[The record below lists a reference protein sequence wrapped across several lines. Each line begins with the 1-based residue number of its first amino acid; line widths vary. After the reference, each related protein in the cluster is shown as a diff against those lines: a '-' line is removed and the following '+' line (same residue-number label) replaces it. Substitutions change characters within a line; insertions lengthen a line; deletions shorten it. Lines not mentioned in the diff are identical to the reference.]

1 MAARMNDAE
10 AIMWAVESDPS
21 LRTDFTNITLLT
33 SAPDPA
39 RLRAG
44 LEHAIQVFP
53 PLRQRVARPPMG
65 LAPPQWADDPDFD
78 LRYHLRRLSVSPP
91 GELRQLLDLAAQL
104 AAMPLDRARPLWE
117 LTVIEGLADGRA
129 AVLQR
134 LHHTLT
140 DGVGGMKL
148 LRCLLERTQGP
159 DSDGGEDH
167 EAIAP
172 PAALDPL
179 VWRHPEI
186 LSPDDVA
193 PRVLDGWPD
202 TADREGSWGGL
213 LERVAAGLGDVS
225 NALGYRIGQGI
236 TAARKGLE
244 LASVLPNASGDDLR
258 IMAERARRT
267 AQSVADQVIVAG
279 GPLSPLMVGRSL
291 TRQFETASF
300 DLAPYRHAAQALGAS
315 RNTVFVAG
323 VTGALLAYHERMGAP
338 CDALRMAIPVSLR
351 SNAGPGGAPW
361 GSGVS
366 PGQGRR
372 EPPRAAVG
380 PVGGNRFAPAR
391 VVVPLG
397 PKDPSKRVAATS
409 RTLANL
415 AAEPGLTMADGL
427 AGLIS
432 LLPASVLVP
441 ALRAQA
447 HTVDFAA
454 SIVPGLRSGRFMAGA
469 PVQASWPMGPRVGC
483 AVNFTLLTC
492 DDRLHLGVNLDPAAV
507 TDAAALM
514 ECVAES
520 FGDLLEAGA

>member
-10 AIMWAVESDPS
+10 AIMWAVESDPF
-21 LRTDFTNITLLT
+21 LRTDFTNITLLA

-44 LEHAIQVFP
+44 LERAIQIFP
-53 PLRQRVARPPMG
+53 PLRQRVACPPLG

-91 GELRQLLDLAAQL
+91 GELRQVLDLAAQL

-117 LTVIEGLADGRA
+117 LTVIEGMARGRA

-148 LRCLLERTQGP
+148 LRCLLERTQGEQGEP
-159 DSDGGEDH
+159 EEDVPRHASD
-167 EAIAP
+167 
-172 PAALDPL
+172 LDPL
-179 VWRHPEI
+179 IWRHPEI
-186 LSPDDVA
+186 LSPADIA
-193 PRVLDGWPD
+193 TPPLAGWHD
-202 TADREGSWGGL
+202 AVEREGNWGL
-213 LERVAAGLGDVS
+213 LERVAAGLGEVGG
-225 NALGYRIGQGI
+225 ALGYRVGQGV
-236 TAARKGLE
+236 TAARKGWE
-244 LASVLPNASGDDLR
+244 LASTLPTANGEDLR
-258 IMAERARRT
+258 ILAERARRT
-267 AQSVADQVIVAG
+267 AQSVADQVMVAG
-279 GPLSPLMVGRSL
+279 GPLSPLMVSRSL

-300 DLAPYRHAAQALGAS
+300 DLGPFRQAAQALGAS
-315 RNTVFVAG
+315 RNAVFVAG
-323 VTGALLAYHERMGAP
+323 VTGGLLAYHERMGAP

-351 SNAGPGGAPW
+351 RSNAGPGGAPG
-361 GSGVS
+361 GSGVT
-366 PGQGRR
+366 PGQVRR
-372 EPPRAAVG
+372 EPLHTAVS

-391 VVVPLG
+391 VIVPLG
-397 PKDPSKRVAATS
+397 PKDPAKRVAATG
-409 RTLANL
+409 RTLVNV

-469 PVQASWPMGPRVGC
+469 PVEASWPMGPRVGC

-514 ECVAES
+514 ECLAES
-520 FGDLLEAGA
+520 FADLLEAGARG

>member
-1 MAARMNDAE
+1 MNDAE
-10 AIMWAVESDPS
+10 AIMWAVESDPF
-21 LRTDFTNITLLT
+21 LRTDFTNITLLEST
-33 SAPDPA
+33 PDPV

-44 LEHAIQVFP
+44 LEHAISVFP
-53 PLRQRVARPPMG
+53 PLRQRVARPPLG

-91 GELRQLLDLAAQL
+91 GELRQVLDLAAQL

-117 LTVIEGLADGRA
+117 LTVIEGMADGRA

-134 LHHTLT
+134 LHHALT

-148 LRCLLERTQGP
+148 LRSLLTLTPGP
-159 DSDGGEDH
+159 DTAAGAS
-167 EAIAP
+167 AP
-172 PAALDPL
+172 PQQFDPL

-186 LSPDDVA
+186 MSPDDVA
-193 PRVLDGWPD
+193 TRPLDGWPGS
-202 TADREGSWGGL
+202 ADRDGTGL
-213 LERVAAGLGDVS
+213 FERVTAGLTEMSG
-225 NALGYRIGQGI
+225 ALGYRVGQGI

-244 LASVLPNASGDDLR
+244 LASILPNATGDDLR
-258 IMAERARRT
+258 ILAERAVRT
-267 AQSVADQVIVAG
+267 AQSVADQVMVAG

-300 DLAPYRHAAQALGAS
+300 DLAPYRQAAQALGAS
-315 RNTVFVAG
+315 RNTVYVAG

-351 SNAGPGGAPW
+351 SSTGQAG
-361 GSGVS
+361 GV
-366 PGQGRR
+366 
-372 EPPRAAVG
+372 AVT

-397 PKDPSKRVAATS
+397 PKDPAKRVAAAG

-415 AAEPGLTMADGL
+415 AGEPGLTMADGL

-469 PVQASWPMGPRVGC
+469 PVEASWPMGPRVGC

-492 DDRLHLGVNLDPAAV
+492 GDRLHLGVNLDPAAV
-507 TDAAALM
+507 TDAAGLM
-514 ECVAES
+514 ECVTES
-520 FGDLLEAGA
+520 FGDLLAAGA

>member
-10 AIMWAVESDPS
+10 AIMWVVESDPF
-21 LRTDFTNITLLT
+21 LRTDFTNVTLLE
-33 SAPDPA
+33 SPPDRE

-44 LEHAIQVFP
+44 VERAIDAFP
-53 PLRQRVARPPMG
+53 PLRQRVARPPLG

-78 LRYHLRRLSVSPP
+78 LAYHLRRLSLPSP
-91 GELRQLLDLAAQL
+91 GDSRQLLDLAAQL

-117 LTVIEGLADGRA
+117 VTVVEGLVGGRA

-148 LRCLLERTQGP
+148 LRSLLERTPPP
-159 DSDGGEDH
+159 DADRPRPTP
-167 EAIAP
+167 AP
-172 PAALDPL
+172 TPDPL
-179 VWRHPEI
+179 IWRHPEI
-186 LSPDDVA
+186 LSPADVEVA
-193 PRVLDGWPD
+193 LRPLAGWSSQPAGVRAEQD
-202 TADREGSWGGL
+202 PSWGQ
-213 LERVAAGLGDVS
+213 RIAGPLGEVGG
-225 NALGYRIGQGI
+225 ALAYRFGQGMA
-236 TAARKGLE
+236 AARKGFE
-244 LASVLPNASGDDLR
+244 LATTLPMSTGDDLR
-258 IMAERARRT
+258 ILAERARRT
-267 AQSVADQVIVAG
+267 ARSVADQVVVAG

-291 TRQFETASF
+291 ARRFETDSF
-300 DLAPYRHAAQALGAS
+300 ELGAVRRAARALGAG
-315 RNTVFVAG
+315 RNAVFVAG
-323 VTGALLAYHERMGAP
+323 VTGALLSYHERMGAP

-351 SNAGPGGAPW
+351 GNAAP
-361 GSGVS
+361 
-366 PGQGRR
+366 
-372 EPPRAAVG
+372 AAVVAA

-397 PKDPSKRVAATS
+397 PKDPAERVVAVRRSLVSVAT
-409 RTLANL
+409 
-415 AAEPGLTMADGL
+415 EPGLTMAEGL

-447 HTVDFAA
+447 RTVDFAA

-469 PVQASWPMGPRVGC
+469 AVEGSWPMGPRVGC

-507 TDAAALM
+507 TDPAALM
-514 ECVAES
+514 ECLAES
-520 FGDLLEAGA
+520 FGDLIEAGT

>member
-1 MAARMNDAE
+1 MAAARMNDAE
-10 AIMWAVESDPS
+10 AIMWAVESDPF
-21 LRTDFTNITLLT
+21 LRTDFTNITLLE

-39 RLRAG
+39 RLRTG

-53 PLRQRVARPPMG
+53 PLRQRVARPPLG

-78 LRYHLRRLSVSPP
+78 IRYHLRRLSLPPP
-91 GELRQLLDLAAQL
+91 GDLRQLLDLAAQL

-117 LTVIEGLADGRA
+117 LTVVEGLAGGRA
-129 AVLQR
+129 AALQR

-148 LRCLLERTQGP
+148 LRSLLERTPPPEIGP
-159 DSDGGEDH
+159 DPVPG
-167 EAIAP
+167 P
-172 PAALDPL
+172 PPDPL

-186 LSPDDVA
+186 LSPSDIT
-193 PRVLDGWPD
+193 PRPLDGWYDSAPGRD
-202 TADREGSWGGL
+202 TEGLLDRIAGGL
-213 LERVAAGLGDVS
+213 GEVS
-225 NALGYRIGQGI
+225 GALGYRLGQGM
-236 TAARKGLE
+236 TAARKGWD
-244 LASVLPNASGDDLR
+244 LAATLPTATSDDLR
-258 IMAERARRT
+258 DLADRARRT
-267 AQSVADQVIVAG
+267 ARSVADQVMVAG

-291 TRQFETASF
+291 ARQFETDTF
-300 DLAPYRHAAQALGAS
+300 DIAPYRRAAQALGAS
-315 RNTVFVAG
+315 RNAVFVAG
-323 VTGALLAYHERMGAP
+323 VTGGLLAYHERMGAP

-351 SNAGPGGAPW
+351 GHAGPGGAVT
-361 GSGVS
+361 VS
-366 PGQGRR
+366 
-372 EPPRAAVG
+372 

-397 PKDPSKRVAATS
+397 PKDPAKRVKAAS
-409 RTLANL
+409 RTLASV
-415 AAEPGLTMADGL
+415 AAEPGLTMADSL

-447 HTVDFAA
+447 RTVDFAA
-454 SIVPGLRSGRFMAGA
+454 SIVPGLRSGRYLAGA
-469 PVQASWPMGPRVGC
+469 PVEASWPMGPRVGC

-507 TDAAALM
+507 ADPAALM

-520 FGDLLEAGA
+520 FADLLEAGA

>member
-1 MAARMNDAE
+1 MASARMNDAE
-10 AIMWAVESDPS
+10 AIMWVVESDPF
-21 LRTDFTNITLLT
+21 LRTDFTNITLLA

-44 LEHAIQVFP
+44 LEQAIAAFP
-53 PLRQRVARPPMG
+53 PLRQRVARPPLG

-78 LRYHLRRLSVSPP
+78 LGYHLRRLSLPPP
-91 GELRQLLDLAAQL
+91 GEMRQLLDLTAQL

-117 LTVIEGLADGRA
+117 LTVVEGLAGGRC

-148 LRCLLERTQGP
+148 LRRLLERTPPPEGTP
-159 DSDGGEDH
+159 VTPSP
-167 EAIAP
+167 A
-172 PAALDPL
+172 PAADPL

-186 LSPDDVA
+186 LSPAEVA
-193 PRVLDGWPD
+193 PGPLAGWHDPPAERETTWSLAERLAVGIGD
-202 TADREGSWGGL
+202 TAS
-213 LERVAAGLGDVS
+213 
-225 NALGYRIGQGI
+225 ALAYRFGQGM
-236 TAARKGLE
+236 TAARKGWD
-244 LASVLPNASGDDLR
+244 LAATLPNSTGDDLR
-258 IMAERARRT
+258 VLAERAGRT
-267 AQSVADQVIVAG
+267 ARSVADQVVVSG

-291 TRQFETASF
+291 ARRFETDSF
-300 DLAPYRHAAQALGAS
+300 DLGAVRRSAKALSAS
-315 RNTVFVAG
+315 RNAVFVAG
-323 VTGALLAYHERMGAP
+323 VTGGLLAYHERMGAP
-338 CDALRMAIPVSLR
+338 CEALRMAIPVSLR
-351 SNAGPGGAPW
+351 SSAGPGGA
-361 GSGVS
+361 V
-366 PGQGRR
+366 
-372 EPPRAAVG
+372 AAA
-380 PVGGNRFAPAR
+380 VGGNRFAPAR

-397 PKDPSKRVAATS
+397 PKDPAKRAAAVS
-409 RTLANL
+409 RSLANV

-447 HTVDFAA
+447 RTVDFAA
-454 SIVPGLRSGRFMAGA
+454 SIVPGLRSGRYMAGA
-469 PVQASWPMGPRVGC
+469 RVEASWPIGPRVGC

-507 TDAAALM
+507 TDPAALM
-514 ECVAES
+514 ECLAES

>member
-1 MAARMNDAE
+1 MNDAE
-10 AIMWAVESDPS
+10 AIMWAVESDPF
-21 LRTDFTNITLLT
+21 LRTDFTNITLLK
-33 SAPDPA
+33 SAPDPV
-39 RLRAG
+39 RLRAA
-44 LEHAIQVFP
+44 LEQAIQVFP
-53 PLRQRVARPPMG
+53 PLRQRVARPPLG

-78 LRYHLRRLSVSPP
+78 LRYHMRRLSVPPP

-117 LTVIEGLADGRA
+117 LTVVEGLADGRA

-148 LRCLLERTQGP
+148 LRSLLARTPGQDGEEDGP
-159 DSDGGEDH
+159 DP
-167 EAIAP
+167 IP
-172 PAALDPL
+172 PLDPL

-186 LSPDDVA
+186 LSPADIV
-193 PRVLDGWPD
+193 PRPLDRWHD
-202 TADREGSWGGL
+202 TVERESTWGL
-213 LERVAAGLGDVS
+213 VERVASGIGDVGG
-225 NALGYRIGQGI
+225 ALAYRIGQGI
-236 TAARKGLE
+236 TAARKGWD
-244 LASVLPNASGDDLR
+244 LASTLPNATGDDLR
-258 IMAERARRT
+258 VLAERARRT
-267 AQSVADQVIVAG
+267 AQSVADQVMVAG
-279 GPLSPLMVGRSL
+279 GPLSPLMVRRSL
-291 TRQFETASF
+291 ARQFETESF
-300 DLAPYRHAAQALGAS
+300 DLGPFRRAAQALGAS
-315 RNTVFVAG
+315 RNAVFVAG
-323 VTGALLAYHERMGAP
+323 VTGALLAYHERMGTP
-338 CDALRMAIPVSLR
+338 CDALRMAVPVSLR
-351 SNAGPGGAPW
+351 GNAGPGGAIA
-361 GSGVS
+361 VS
-366 PGQGRR
+366 
-372 EPPRAAVG
+372 

-397 PKDPSKRVAATS
+397 PKDPAKRVAAAG
-409 RTLANL
+409 RTLANV

-454 SIVPGLRSGRFMAGA
+454 SIVPGLRSGRFMAGV
-469 PVQASWPMGPRVGC
+469 PVEASWPMGPRVGC

-492 DDRLHLGVNLDPAAV
+492 DERLHLGVNLDPAAV
-507 TDAAALM
+507 TDPAALM

>member
-10 AIMWAVESDPS
+10 AIMWAVESDPF
-21 LRTDFTNITLLT
+21 LRSDFTNITLLE
-33 SAPDPA
+33 SAPDIA

-44 LEHAIQVFP
+44 LEHAISVFP
-53 PLRQRVARPPMG
+53 PLRQRVARPPLG

-78 LRYHLRRLSVSPP
+78 LRYHLRRLTVSPP
-91 GELRQLLDLAAQL
+91 GELRQVLDLAAQL

-117 LTVIEGLADGRA
+117 LTVIEGMADGRA

-148 LRCLLERTQGP
+148 LRSLLARKQAP
-159 DSDGGEDH
+159 DAGE
-167 EAIAP
+167 AAPAP
-172 PAALDPL
+172 PQQFDSL

-186 LSPDDVA
+186 LSPADVTTR
-193 PRVLDGWPD
+193 PLDGWHDPTERD
-202 TADREGSWGGL
+202 GTGGVF
-213 LERVAAGLGDVS
+213 ERVAAGLTEVS
-225 NALGYRIGQGI
+225 GALGYRIGQGI
-236 TAARKGLE
+236 TAARKGWE
-244 LASVLPNASGDDLR
+244 LASMLPNASSDDLR
-258 IMAERARRT
+258 IMGERARRT
-267 AQSVADQVIVAG
+267 AQSVADQVMVAG

-300 DLAPYRHAAQALGAS
+300 DLAPYRRAAQALGAS
-315 RNTVFVAG
+315 RNAVFVAG
-323 VTGALLAYHERMGAP
+323 VTGGLLAYHERLGAP

-351 SNAGPGGAPW
+351 SNGPGGAPA
-361 GSGVS
+361 VS
-366 PGQGRR
+366 
-372 EPPRAAVG
+372 

-391 VVVPLG
+391 VIVPLG
-397 PKDPSKRVAATS
+397 PKDPAKRVAATG
-409 RTLANL
+409 RTLVNV

-469 PVQASWPMGPRVGC
+469 PVEASWPMGPRVGC

-520 FGDLLEAGA
+520 FEDLLDAGA

>member
-10 AIMWAVESDPS
+10 AIMWAVESDPF
-21 LRTDFTNITLLT
+21 LRTDFTNVTLLA
-33 SAPDPA
+33 SAPDMA

-44 LEHAIQVFP
+44 LEQAIQVFP
-53 PLRQRVARPPMG
+53 PLRQRVARPPLG

-78 LRYHLRRLSVSPP
+78 LRYHIRRLSVPPP

-117 LTVIEGLADGRA
+117 VTVVEGLTGGRA

-148 LRCLLERTQGP
+148 LRSLLERTPPPSGAQVAP
-159 DSDGGEDH
+159 
-167 EAIAP
+167 AP
-172 PAALDPL
+172 PPPDPL

-186 LSPDDVA
+186 FSPADVV
-193 PRVLDGWPD
+193 PRTLDGWGEWSE
-202 TADREGSWGGL
+202 RESSGGL
-213 LERVAAGLGDVS
+213 LERVADGLGEVS
-225 NALGYRIGQGI
+225 NALGYRLGQGI
-236 TAARKGLE
+236 AAARKGWE
-244 LASVLPNASGDDLR
+244 LASTLPSATGDDLR
-258 IMAERARRT
+258 LLADRAQRT
-267 AQSVADQVIVAG
+267 ARSVADQVMVAG

-291 TRQFETASF
+291 ARQFETDTF
-300 DLAPYRHAAQALGAS
+300 DLAPFRRAAQSLGAS
-315 RNTVFVAG
+315 RNAIFVAG
-323 VTGALLAYHERMGAP
+323 VTGGLLAYHERMGAP

-351 SNAGPGGAPW
+351 GNAGPGGTLA
-361 GSGVS
+361 VS
-366 PGQGRR
+366 
-372 EPPRAAVG
+372 

-397 PKDPSKRVAATS
+397 PKDPAKRVHAVG
-409 RTLANL
+409 RTLASV

-432 LLPASVLVP
+432 LLPVSVLVP

-454 SIVPGLRSGRFMAGA
+454 SIVPGLRSERILAGA
-469 PVQASWPMGPRVGC
+469 PVEASWPMGPRVGC

-507 TDAAALM
+507 AEPAVLM
-514 ECVAES
+514 ECLAES

>member
-1 MAARMNDAE
+1 
-10 AIMWAVESDPS
+10 MWAVESDPF
-21 LRTDFTNITLLT
+21 LRTDFTNITLLE
-33 SAPDPA
+33 SAPDPV
-39 RLRAG
+39 RLRAA
-44 LEHAIQVFP
+44 LEQAIQVFP
-53 PLRQRVARPPMG
+53 PLRQRVARPPLG

-78 LRYHLRRLSVSPP
+78 LRYHMRRLSVPPP

-117 LTVIEGLADGRA
+117 LTVVEGLADGRA

-148 LRCLLERTQGP
+148 LRSLLERTPGQ
-159 DSDGGEDH
+159 DGEEDGR
-167 EAIAP
+167 AP
-172 PAALDPL
+172 IPPLDPL

-186 LSPDDVA
+186 LSPADIV
-193 PRVLDGWPD
+193 PRPLDRWHD
-202 TADREGSWGGL
+202 MVERETTWGL
-213 LERVAAGLGDVS
+213 LERVAGGLGDVGG
-225 NALGYRIGQGI
+225 ALAYRIGQGI
-236 TAARKGLE
+236 TAARKGWD
-244 LASVLPNASGDDLR
+244 LASTLPNATGDDLR
-258 IMAERARRT
+258 MLADRARRT
-267 AQSVADQVIVAG
+267 AQSVADQVMVAG

-291 TRQFETASF
+291 ARQFETESF
-300 DLAPYRHAAQALGAS
+300 DLGPFRRAAQALGAS
-315 RNTVFVAG
+315 RNAVFVAG
-323 VTGALLAYHERMGAP
+323 VTGGLLAYHERMGAP

-351 SNAGPGGAPW
+351 GNAGPGGAIA
-361 GSGVS
+361 VS
-366 PGQGRR
+366 
-372 EPPRAAVG
+372 A
-380 PVGGNRFAPAR
+380 VGGNRFAPAR

-397 PKDPSKRVAATS
+397 PKDPSKRVAAAG
-409 RTLANL
+409 RTLANV

-454 SIVPGLRSGRFMAGA
+454 SIVPGLRSGRFMAGV
-469 PVQASWPMGPRVGC
+469 PVEASWPMGPRVGC

-492 DDRLHLGVNLDPAAV
+492 DERLHLGVNLDPAAV
-507 TDAAALM
+507 TDPPALM

-520 FGDLLEAGA
+520 FGDLLEAGV

>member
-10 AIMWAVESDPS
+10 AIMWAVESDPF
-21 LRTDFTNITLLT
+21 LRSDFTNITLLE
-33 SAPDPA
+33 SAPDTA

-44 LEHAIQVFP
+44 LEHAISIFP
-53 PLRQRVARPPMG
+53 PLRQRVARPPLG

-78 LRYHLRRLSVSPP
+78 LQYHLRRLSVPPP
-91 GELRQLLDLAAQL
+91 GELRQVLDLAAQL

-117 LTVIEGLADGRA
+117 LTVIEGMADGRA
-129 AVLQR
+129 VVLQR

-148 LRCLLERTQGP
+148 LRSLLERAQGP
-159 DSDGGEDH
+159 DPGE
-167 EAIAP
+167 AASAP
-172 PAALDPL
+172 PQQLDPL

-186 LSPDDVA
+186 LSPADLTTRPLAGWQDA
-193 PRVLDGWPD
+193 TERDG
-202 TADREGSWGGL
+202 TGGL
-213 LERVAAGLGDVS
+213 FERVTAGLTEVS
-225 NALGYRIGQGI
+225 GALGYRLGQGI
-236 TAARKGLE
+236 TAARKGWE
-244 LASVLPNASGDDLR
+244 LASTLPNASSEDLL
-258 IMAERARRT
+258 ILAERARRT
-267 AQSVADQVIVAG
+267 AQSVADQVMVAG

-291 TRQFETASF
+291 TRHFETASF
-300 DLAPYRHAAQALGAS
+300 DLAPYRQAASALGAS
-315 RNTVFVAG
+315 RNAVFVAG
-323 VTGALLAYHERMGAP
+323 VTGGLLAYHERMGAP

-351 SNAGPGGAPW
+351 SNNAPGGAVA
-361 GSGVS
+361 VS
-366 PGQGRR
+366 
-372 EPPRAAVG
+372 

-397 PKDPSKRVAATS
+397 PKDPAKRAAAAG
-409 RTLANL
+409 RTLATV

-469 PVQASWPMGPRVGC
+469 PVEASWPMGPRVGC

-514 ECVAES
+514 ECVTES
-520 FGDLLEAGA
+520 FEDLLEAGA

>member
-1 MAARMNDAE
+1 MAARLNDAE
-10 AIMWAVESDPS
+10 AIMWAVESDPF
-21 LRTDFTNITLLT
+21 LRTDFTNITLLAA
-33 SAPDPA
+33 APDPA

-44 LEHAIQVFP
+44 LEEAIRVFP
-53 PLRQRVARPPMG
+53 PLRQRVARPPLG

-78 LRYHLRRLSVSPP
+78 IRYHLRRLSLPPP
-91 GELRQLLDLAAQL
+91 GDLRQLLDLAAQL

-117 LTVIEGLADGRA
+117 LTVVEGLEGGRA
-129 AVLQR
+129 AALQR
-134 LHHTLT
+134 LHHALT

-148 LRCLLERTQGP
+148 LRCVLERTP
-159 DSDGGEDH
+159 PPNGEP
-167 EAIAP
+167 E
-172 PAALDPL
+172 PAAVPPPDPV

-186 LSPDDVA
+186 LSPADIT
-193 PRVLDGWPD
+193 PRPVDGSHDP
-202 TADREGSWGGL
+202 ASERESEGLIDRLAGGL
-213 LERVAAGLGDVS
+213 VDVS
-225 NALGYRIGQGI
+225 GALGYRLGQGI
-236 TAARKGLE
+236 TAARKGWE
-244 LASVLPNASGDDLR
+244 LAATLPTATSDDLR
-258 IMAERARRT
+258 DLADRARRT
-267 AQSVADQVIVAG
+267 ALSVADQVMVSG

-291 TRQFETASF
+291 ARQFEIDTF
-300 DLAPYRHAAQALGAS
+300 ELAPFRQAAQALGAS
-315 RNTVFVAG
+315 RNAVFVAG
-323 VTGALLAYHERMGAP
+323 VTGGLLAYHERMGAP

-351 SNAGPGGAPW
+351 GNAGPGGAVA
-361 GSGVS
+361 VS
-366 PGQGRR
+366 
-372 EPPRAAVG
+372 

-391 VVVPLG
+391 VIVPLG
-397 PKDPSKRVAATS
+397 PKDPAKRVKAVS
-409 RTLANL
+409 RTLAQV

-469 PVQASWPMGPRVGC
+469 PVEASWPMGPRVGC

-507 TDAAALM
+507 ADPAALM

>member
-10 AIMWAVESDPS
+10 AIMWSVESDPF
-21 LRTDFTNITLLT
+21 LRTDFTNITLLS

-39 RLRAG
+39 RLRAA
-44 LEHAIQVFP
+44 LEQAIRVFP
-53 PLRQRVARPPMG
+53 PLRQRVARPPLG

-78 LRYHLRRLSVSPP
+78 IRYHLRRLSLPPP
-91 GELRQLLDLAAQL
+91 GDLRQLLDLAAQL

-117 LTVIEGLADGRA
+117 LTVVEGLEGGRA
-129 AVLQR
+129 AALQR

-148 LRCLLERTQGP
+148 LRSVLERT
-159 DSDGGEDH
+159 
-167 EAIAP
+167 P
-172 PAALDPL
+172 PADGEAKPAAPVPPPDPV

-186 LSPDDVA
+186 LSPADIA
-193 PRVLDGWPD
+193 PRPSDAAAAQEP
-202 TADREGSWGGL
+202 GGL
-213 LERVAAGLGDVS
+213 VDRLAGGFVEVS
-225 NALGYRIGQGI
+225 GALGYRLGQGI
-236 TAARKGLE
+236 TAARKGWE
-244 LASVLPNASGDDLR
+244 LATTLPAATGDDLR
-258 IMAERARRT
+258 DLADRARRT
-267 AQSVADQVIVAG
+267 ALSVADQVMVSG

-291 TRQFETASF
+291 ARQFETDTF
-300 DLAPYRHAAQALGAS
+300 GLAPFRQAAQALGAS
-315 RNTVFVAG
+315 RNAVFVAG
-323 VTGALLAYHERMGAP
+323 VTGGLLAYHERMGAP

-351 SNAGPGGAPW
+351 GNASPGG
-361 GSGVS
+361 S
-366 PGQGRR
+366 PS
-372 EPPRAAVG
+372 VT

-397 PKDPSKRVAATS
+397 PKDPAKRVKAVS
-409 RTLANL
+409 RTLAQV

-447 HTVDFAA
+447 RTVDFAA

-469 PVQASWPMGPRVGC
+469 PVEASWPMGPRVGC

-492 DDRLHLGVNLDPAAV
+492 DDRLHLGVNLDPAAIA
-507 TDAAALM
+507 DPAALM

-520 FGDLLEAGA
+520 FGDLLEAGL

>member
-1 MAARMNDAE
+1 MNDAE
-10 AIMWAVESDPS
+10 AIMWAVESDPF
-21 LRTDFTNITLLT
+21 LRTDFTNITLLA
-33 SAPDPA
+33 SAPDTA

-44 LEHAIQVFP
+44 LEQAIQVFP
-53 PLRQRVARPPMG
+53 PLRQRVARPPLG

-78 LRYHLRRLSVSPP
+78 LGYHLRRLSVAPP

-117 LTVIEGLADGRA
+117 VTVVEGLAGGRA

-148 LRCLLERTQGP
+148 LRTLLERTPPP
-159 DSDGGEDH
+159 DSD
-167 EAIAP
+167 EAAP
-172 PAALDPL
+172 APLPPPDPL

-186 LSPDDVA
+186 FSPADVV
-193 PRVLDGWPD
+193 PRPLDGWGD
-202 TADREGSWGGL
+202 QSERENWGL
-213 LERVAAGLGDVS
+213 VERVAGGLGEVS
-225 NALGYRIGQGI
+225 NALGYRLGQGI
-236 TAARKGLE
+236 AAARKGWE
-244 LASVLPNASGDDLR
+244 FAGTLPGATGDDLR
-258 IMAERARRT
+258 LLADRAQRT
-267 AQSVADQVIVAG
+267 ARSVADQVMVAG

-291 TRQFETASF
+291 VRQFETDTF
-300 DLAPYRHAAQALGAS
+300 DLGPFRRAAQALGAG
-315 RNTVFVAG
+315 RNAVFVAG
-323 VTGALLAYHERMGAP
+323 ITGGLLAYHERMGAP

-351 SNAGPGGAPW
+351 GNAGPGGAVA
-361 GSGVS
+361 VS
-366 PGQGRR
+366 
-372 EPPRAAVG
+372 

-397 PKDPSKRVAATS
+397 PKDPAKRVGRAS
-409 RTLANL
+409 RTLTAV

-469 PVQASWPMGPRVGC
+469 PVEASWPMGPRVGC

-492 DDRLHLGVNLDPAAV
+492 DERLHLGVNLDPAAV

-514 ECVAES
+514 ECLAES
-520 FGDLLEAGA
+520 FGELLEAGA